1 MSYSPILFASAM
13 TGVDVIAFSIM
24 KKVFTKDLSI
34 GFGLISM
41 VLYAFQPVILYFA
54 LSYESVAVM
63 NVLWNIM
70 SSVIVAVVGIMFL
83 KETVGPRKQ
92 LGIVFG
98 LIAVY
103 LFTFDDGFS
112 ELQTYIMNLLK

>member
-1 MSYSPILFASAM
+1 MPILFASAM
-13 TGVDVIAFSIM
+13 TSVDVMAFSIM
-24 KKVFTKDLSI
+24 KKIFTKDLSI

-41 VLYAFQPVILYFA
+41 MLYAFQPVILYFA

-63 NVLWNIM
+63 NVLWNII
-70 SSVIVAVVGIMFL
+70 SSITVAVVGITFL
-83 KETVGPRKQ
+83 NETVGPRKR

-112 ELQTYIMNLLK
+112 ELQTYLMSLLK